1 MTKQDLIAHTRKM
14 YEEAVTADPWHMH
27 EATQAVT
34 GSEVFVWANLTM
46 QQLHAIGRSSYI
58 VVLQARG

>member
-1 MTKQDLIAHTRKM
+1 MTKQDLIAHIRSI
-14 YEEAVTADPWHMH
+14 YEEAYVSDPYYMD

-46 QQLHAIGRSSYI
+46 QQLHAIGRSAYV